1 MEKLLL
7 PAIHLFGL
15 VAFIVYKTKGSFVS
29 FMKTRHLEV
38 SDGLN
43 KSKLQAAQADAKRK
57 EVEAKFAGLQKEK
70 EIIFSEWKER
80 EAAQVKTIKESS
92 PKILAQMSSESEM
105 NKKSLE
111 AQVKTQIMKKIA
123 EQIVNRVEENVKSGL
138 NSQVHQGLN
147 EKFVKE
153 VSA

>member
-15 VAFIVYKTKGSFVS
+15 VAFIVYKTKDSFIA
-29 FMKTRHLEV
+29 FMKNRHTEV

-43 KSKLQAAQADAKRK
+43 KAKIQAAEVGAKTK
-57 EVEAKFAGLQKEK
+57 EIEAKFANLQKEK
-70 EIIFSEWKER
+70 DLIFSEWKEK
-80 EAAQVKTIKESS
+80 ETAHLNTIKEAT
-92 PKILAQMSSESEM
+92 PKLILKMDAEAEQ

-111 AQVKTQIMKKIA
+111 GQIRSQIMKKIA
-123 EQIVNRVEENVKSGL
+123 DQIIVHVEQKVKTGL
-138 NSQVHQGLN
+138 NDQVHKGLN